1 MISAALLV
9 SPAISQIIQIIHTY
23 KIHTMKTAK
32 KFFSVT
38 EFFNGQLED
47 FHNFEDAR
55 EAYEVTEGYL
65 EVMTQALDDANESY
79 NIERAMTPSG
89 EFHTSVL
96 ISGGLYEFEGFINT
110 NLTH

>member
-1 MISAALLV
+1 
-9 SPAISQIIQIIHTY
+9 
-23 KIHTMKTAK
+23 MKTAK

-65 EVMTQALDDANESY
+65 EIMTQALDDANESY